1 MSYLLNTASITKA
14 LLQLQGV
21 EHALVHPVASD
32 PPSFT
37 VLVWIDD
44 ACIESSVA
52 SLSDLDQLLDGV
64 ECHVT
69 LAVDDKKRS
78 IKFRITH

>member
-1 MSYLLNTASITKA
+1 MNYQLNTVSITKA

-37 VLVWIDD
+37 ILVWTEG

-52 SLSDLDQLLDGV
+52 SPSDLDQLLDGV

-69 LAVDDKKRS
+69 HALDNKKRS
-78 IKFRITH
+78 IKFKITH